1 MSCEWSV
8 LDVAY
13 VSAEKPSMLRLDW
26 NELLFLPNLHAKEST
41 VPHVRLIV
49 LARDLVMEIIT
60 I

>member
-13 VSAEKPSMLRLDW
+13 VSAKKPSMLRLDW
-26 NELLFLPNLHAKEST
+26 NELLFLPILHAKEST

-49 LARDLVMEIIT
+49 LAGDLVIKTIIL
-60 I
+60 